1 MSATISI
8 TQSQLQTALR
18 SFLLGLLGSSWQVI
32 EGQDNRAPMPVGNFV
47 VMTSMTA
54 GYIATPEES
63 WSAGSVN
70 PGVDNVRTSSQWRC
84 QLDFYGVGA
93 QDAATAVS
101 RIVRTAYACDQ
112 FTAAGVDMQPLYA
125 EEPKN
130 LTMINAENQY
140 ESRWSFDFIA
150 QFNPVVTVP
159 LDFATGLTV
168 VPAEVD
174 AVFPP

>member
-1 MSATISI
+1 MSVAISI
-8 TQSQLQTALR
+8 TNSQLQTALR
-18 SFLLGLLGSSWQVI
+18 SFLLGMLGGSWQVI
-32 EGQDNRAPMPVGNFV
+32 EGQDNRAPMPLGNFV

-63 WSAGSVN
+63 WVAGSSN
-70 PGVDNVRTSSQWRC
+70 PGIDNVRTSSQWRC
-84 QLDFYGVGA
+84 QLDFYGPGA

-101 RIVRTAYACDQ
+101 RVIRTTYACDQ
-112 FTAAGVDMQPLYA
+112 FTASGIDMQPLYA

-140 ESRWSFDFIA
+140 EPRWSFDFVA
-150 QFNPVVTVP
+150 QYNPVVTLP
-159 LDFATGLTV
+159 QDFATGLTV